1 MASSAVPGGIV
12 PGGAGNVYLW
22 AGLATLFAGL
32 ALGEAF
38 RWLSGTRVWSEFAPR
53 AAPRS
58 RRRSSSL
65 ASTLAFVFLSL
76 SILALTALLVLGPP
90 HFWKADYFGL
100 WLPFAFLF
108 GLALCLAPRAV
119 GLPLLALLLAA
130 ELLLLDGLRG
140 WIPLKGEVPIAYYLP
155 LTLSDARCSGEL
167 GVYERDGV
175 PTAQKLEL
183 PAKAISLVVERVELK
198 GPALLMAR
206 PNYYRIVGVAG
217 KDGATYASFPGRKSV
232 LDALEPLG
240 ADGSRR
246 GSLVRRW
253 REKSAAAPLYPLSR
267 LEFSFVQGGG
277 EPGGAGEGASL
288 SLAVSIR

>member
-1 MASSAVPGGIV
+1 MASSAVPGD
-12 PGGAGNVYLW
+12 AGNVYLW
-22 AGLATLFAGL
+22 AGLASLFAGL

-38 RWLSGTRVWSEFAPR
+38 RWLRGTQVWNELAPR
-53 AAPRS
+53 VLPRA
-58 RRRSSSL
+58 RRHSSSL
-65 ASTLAFVFLSL
+65 ASILAFVFLSL
-76 SILALTALLVLGPP
+76 SILALTALLVFGPP
-90 HFWKADYFGL
+90 NFWKLDYFGP

-108 GLALCLAPRAV
+108 GLALCLAPRSI
-119 GLPLLALLLAA
+119 GLPLITLLLAS

-183 PAKAISLVVERVELK
+183 PAASTSLVVERVELK
-198 GPALLMAR
+198 GPALLMAF
-206 PNYYRIVGVAG
+206 PNYYRIVGMAG
-217 KDGATYASFPGRKSV
+217 KSGAMAASFPTRGSL
-232 LDALEPLG
+232 LDSLEPLK

-253 REKSAAAPLYPLSR
+253 REASRAAPLYPLSR
-267 LEFSFVQGGG
+267 LEFSFVQGRGA
-277 EPGGAGEGASL
+277 PGGDGESL
-288 SLAVSIR
+288 TLAVSIK